1 MFNNEIAL
9 ILPKEVKKDIINLI
23 SKNNWYKNKKITI
36 EYIFRVNFSRINEF
50 DYYYTNNL
58 LGIIF
63 FKNELF
69 FINNRLEQ
77 KIHIYNKRDK
87 NSKNKLLSLLGYI
100 NEKNK
105 NIIDIDEN
113 LYKSYD
119 SSTKKLTYS
128 NLLEYNKNR
137 PSDIFIFSILE
148 IN

>member
-128 NLLEYNKNR
+128 NLLDYNKNR